1 MARYIMT
8 GVGEHLG
15 NMLTASHEAHA
26 AQIQTVLANQGK
38 IYEELQATR
47 RKVAE
52 LEAKLEHQTIQQNR
66 IAATVAQ
73 GTTTAPPPTQ
83 RNEGQEKKEREQRER
98 EKTEGQKRM
107 EAEKEKAP
115 EERRREKGKETAVET
130 EETAETAGEDW
141 TPAGGP
147 RRRTYANQATAAT
160 EQEKASVAQLQRR
173 PRPQR
178 LIPVEK
184 YPKAE
189 REVIV
194 NRAILDY
201 QNVKQFP
208 FHLARVTAN
217 SNIVL
222 TAAGNVRGVV
232 YTDYVNVIADALM
245 PYGACTAKVHEKWTK
260 FLVRGVSAWLDP
272 EGIRQDI
279 ERMYPVIR
287 LAQTPG
293 WLIPAARRE
302 GVAESTLVLALL
314 NHVPLSRLGKRIAI
328 GGKNCTIEQYF
339 GYTDYTQCTRCQAYG
354 HVAERCKSPH
364 PRCAVCAGNHVTK
377 DHPCQESGCRKGPA
391 CLHPPIKCA
400 NCEAPHKAR
409 DRLCPHRHNAYRAYH
424 KRRGLSDAEA
434 TSAAAFFVEADK

>member
-1 MARYIMT
+1 
-8 GVGEHLG
+8 
-15 NMLTASHEAHA
+15 
-26 AQIQTVLANQGK
+26 
-38 IYEELQATR
+38 
-47 RKVAE
+47 
-52 LEAKLEHQTIQQNR
+52 
-66 IAATVAQ
+66 
-73 GTTTAPPPTQ
+73 
-83 RNEGQEKKEREQRER
+83 
-98 EKTEGQKRM
+98 
-107 EAEKEKAP
+107 
-115 EERRREKGKETAVET
+115 VET
-130 EETAETAGEDW
+130 EETADTAGEDW
-141 TPAGGP
+141 TPVGGS

-160 EQEKASVAQLQRR
+160 EQEKAAVAQLQRR

-189 REVIV
+189 REVIVTFDELKRPTRIDDRHLADLALRDV

-232 YTDYVNVIADALM
+232 YTDYVNVIANALK
-245 PYGACTAKVHEKWTK
+245 PYGTCTAKVHEKWTK

-272 EGIRQDI
+272 QGIRQDI
-279 ERMYPVIR
+279 ERMYPGIR

-302 GVAESTLVLALL
+302 GVAETTLVIALL
-314 NHVPLSRLGKRIAI
+314 GHVPLSRLGKRIAI

-339 GYTDYTQCTRCQAYG
+339 GYTDYTQCTRCQSYG

-364 PRCAVCAGNHVTK
+364 PRCAVCAANHVTK
-377 DHPCQESGCRKGPA
+377 DHPCQIPGCRKGPA